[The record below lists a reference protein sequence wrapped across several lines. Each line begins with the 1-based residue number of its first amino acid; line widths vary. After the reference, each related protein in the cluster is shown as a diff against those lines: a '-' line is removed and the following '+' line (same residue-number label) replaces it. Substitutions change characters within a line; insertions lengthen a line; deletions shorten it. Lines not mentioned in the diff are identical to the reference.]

1 MDVNT
6 LRSIV
11 TLLSFVGFLGI
22 VVWAFTPRRKAQFD
36 KAGWMA
42 LLDEAS
48 APGAQPASQRL
59 GDGK

>member
-1 MDVNT
+1 MDLNT

-22 VVWAFTPRRKAQFD
+22 VVWAFTPRRKAQFER
-36 KAGWMA
+36 AGSMA
-42 LLDEAS
+42 LVDDPQPPVS
-48 APGAQPASQRL
+48 QPASRRS

>member
-1 MDVNT
+1 MGLNT

-22 VVWAFTPRRKAQFD
+22 VAWAFTPCRKAQFER
-36 KAGWMA
+36 AGSMA
-42 LLDEAS
+42 LVDD
-48 APGAQPASQRL
+48 APSPVSQPASRRS